1 MASIL
6 RRIVRKS
13 KSDSSQIQGTILPV
27 QKRLDE
33 IKPVPQEKGK
43 SVSIA
48 EVSIKELE
56 NVIDN
61 YISEFQSK
69 VKRVKEISLSLE
81 ELLKLL
87 KTGEIPETAYNLIM
101 DDLGTQLSI
110 TVEEVFRLR
119 ESLEIAKAKAKL
131 EWAKEKVSTP
141 IPTAST
147 IETQPSQKLE
157 DLKYVRAYSD
167 VIQSD
172 YFADEASRIKV
183 YSLGLQ
189 RWEYLISKIDMALS
203 TLPIEDETG
212 IIEQYLS
219 ILKGK
224 TNVESK
230 TAEIEKATSLCQQR
244 LNAISEQWTS
254 IRRVKIE
261 KIMNLELEAS
271 RINDEI
277 KELEVRYAV
286 GEISQQLYELK
297 ISSLRTN
304 LKRVEQEK
312 AQLRTSIDD
321 MDMKIFRISELTRG
335 YA

>member
-6 RRIVRKS
+6 RRVVRKS
-13 KSDSSQIQGTILPV
+13 KSDSPQIQKTILPV

-33 IKPVPQEKGK
+33 IKPVPQEKEN

-56 NVIDN
+56 NIVENCIF
-61 YISEFQSK
+61 EFQSK

-87 KTGEIPETAYNLIM
+87 KTSEIPETAYNLIM
-101 DDLGTQLSI
+101 DELGTQLSI

-141 IPTAST
+141 IPATST
-147 IETQPSQKLE
+147 IETSPSQKLE

-172 YFADEASRIKV
+172 YFADEASRVKV

-203 TLPIEDETG
+203 ALPIEDETG

-224 TNVESK
+224 TNVGPK
-230 TAEIEKATSLCQQR
+230 ATEIEKAISLCQQR

-254 IRRVKIE
+254 IRRNKIE

-286 GEISQQLYELK
+286 GEISQQLYEVK
-297 ISSLRTN
+297 ISSLQTN
-304 LKRVEQEK
+304 LKRIEQEK
-312 AQLRTSIDD
+312 AQLRSSIDD
-321 MDMKIFRISELTRG
+321 MDMKIFRSSELTRG
-335 YA
+335 YT

>member
-1 MASIL
+1 LASIL
-6 RRIVRKS
+6 RRVVRKS
-13 KSDSSQIQGTILPV
+13 KSSSPQTQRTILPV

-33 IKPVPQEKGK
+33 IKPVPQEKEK
-43 SVSIA
+43 SVSVA

-56 NVIDN
+56 NVVDN
-61 YISEFQSK
+61 YISEFRSK

-101 DDLGTQLSI
+101 DELGTQLSI
-110 TVEEVFRLR
+110 TIEEVFRLR

-147 IETQPSQKLE
+147 IETSPSQKLE

-172 YFADEASRIKV
+172 YFADEASRVKV

-189 RWEYLISKIDMALS
+189 RWEYLISKIDIALS
-203 TLPIEDETG
+203 DLPIEDETG

-219 ILKGK
+219 ILKRK
-224 TNVESK
+224 NNVGSK
-230 TAEIEKATSLCQQR
+230 ATEFEKAISLCQQR
-244 LNAISEQWTS
+244 LDTISEQWTL
-254 IRRVKIE
+254 IRRNKIE
-261 KIMNLELEAS
+261 KIMNLELEGS

-286 GEISQQLYELK
+286 GEVPQQLYEVK
-297 ISSLRTN
+297 ISSLQTN
-304 LKRVEQEK
+304 LKRVEREK
-312 AQLRTSIDD
+312 AQLRSSIDD
-321 MDMKIFRISELTRG
+321 MDMKIFRSSELTKG